1 MLVQILNVYATSDI
15 TPFPYHAKHPFD
27 GQSTAV
33 WSHSPESTLSSQ
45 DGWTAALLAARF
57 GHKGTVQEL
66 FETFRADFLH
76 RKKVRAM
83 PTVSGIEWLRE
94 LCMHNVKVF
103 LRGRC
108 GILVCTIAHIVCVI
122 AALLTLC
129 FWLALVTTKCH
140 IHYFQS
146 RFVNWHWSL
155 MCL

>member
-1 MLVQILNVYATSDI
+1 MLLQILNVYATSDI
-15 TPFPYHAKHPFD
+15 APFLYHAKHPFD

-33 WSHSPESTLSSQ
+33 SPNSPESTLSSQ

-83 PTVSGIEWLRE
+83 QTVSGIEWLGE

-103 LRGRC
+103 LRGHC
-108 GILVCTIAHIVCVI
+108 GVLVCTYALIVCII
-122 AALLTLC
+122 AALLTFC
-129 FWLALVTTKCH
+129 F
-140 IHYFQS
+140 
-146 RFVNWHWSL
+146 
-155 MCL
+155 